1 MAKIK
6 FLTDS
11 ASDITDEL
19 EKKLDI
25 QIMNFKVAMGDDS
38 YTSRIDFDNEK
49 FYKMLDDFDG
59 IPVTSQITAFE
70 YQETFDKLYSEGYT
84 AVINTTINSKG
95 SATYNNAVMAAEEFY
110 SVHPEAKGKFTIYN
124 IDGESYS
131 GAYGYAVVQGAMKAT
146 KDVPAADIVA
156 FMEDWIKNCVIFF
169 APYTLKYAKKSGRI
183 PSAAAFVGE
192 VMGLRPIMRIHDHAI
207 VTETKVRGDKAIVPK
222 ILDLTVK
229 EMIPQTPYCI
239 VYGNDESVRDE
250 MAQAMTKKVGY
261 PPVECFQI
269 GAAIAINSGP
279 KVTGVIFKASKFDMD
294 IKRRTFRFETP
305 VFCQLML
312 LFVFA

>member
-1 MAKIK
+1 MSVVIIGGNECMSRKYTDICQEHGCKAKVFPK
-6 FLTDS
+6 ETGP
-11 ASDITDEL
+11 L
-19 EKKLDI
+19 EKKIGSPDLMI
-25 QIMNFKVAMGDDS
+25 LFTNTVS
-38 YTSRIDFDNEK
+38 H
-49 FYKMLDDFDG
+49 KM
-59 IPVTSQITAFE
+59 I
-70 YQETFDKLYSEGYT
+70 
-84 AVINTTINSKG
+84 
-95 SATYNNAVMAAEEFY
+95 
-110 SVHPEAKGKFTIYN
+110 
-124 IDGESYS
+124 
-131 GAYGYAVVQGAMKAT
+131 QGAMKAA

-250 MAQAMTKKVGY
+250 MVQAMTKKVGY

-269 GAAIAINSGP
+269 GAAIAINAGP
-279 KVTGVIFKASKFDMD
+279 KVTGVIFKAQNK
-294 IKRRTFRFETP
+294 
-305 VFCQLML
+305 
-312 LFVFA
+312 

>member
-70 YQETFDKLYSEGYT
+70 YQETFEKLYSEGYT
-84 AVINTTINSKG
+84 DVINTTINSKG

-131 GAYGYAVVQGAMKAT
+131 GAYGYAVIQGAMKAT

-269 GAAIAINSGP
+269 GAAIAINAGP
-279 KVTGVIFKASKFDMD
+279 KVTGVIFKAQNK
-294 IKRRTFRFETP
+294 
-305 VFCQLML
+305 
-312 LFVFA
+312 